1 MKELRKEPM
10 KLRSE
15 LWLATEEGIE
25 PGPTNEQR
33 NSVGSFGCD
42 WYNFGLFTVRTKRTI
57 NVTRDEKPLLK
68 LLFLQAYE
76 L

>member
-1 MKELRKEPM
+1 LV
-10 KLRSE
+10 
-15 LWLATEEGIE
+15 ATDDTSWTFG
-25 PGPTNEQR
+25 TREQR
-33 NSVGSFGCD
+33 KVVGPFGCD